1 MIKIILNWILK
12 NAHFRLWGSP
22 TPMGKRYGGHDVKG
36 VVDTYIN
43 LEIIAA
49 GRIVLLGHFQTS

>member
-1 MIKIILNWILK
+1 VIKIILNWILK
-12 NAHFRLWGSP
+12 NAHFRLFSSTIPQGQ
-22 TPMGKRYGGHDVKG
+22 RFGGHDVKG
-36 VVDTYIN
+36 VVDSYII